1 MNNINYTKNI
11 IMVNIFLIIMMMFYN
26 SCSINKMSK
35 NKKSVTENVGI
46 SSNLNNNENKS
57 SNNIEIELSKNDYQ
71 IIEYSETIGTAYNN
85 KEKIIIYTTTKIRKF
100 LKIEIIN
107 QEKIIQLKNVIYPI
121 ILIELNN
128 KTYYVKG
135 HYAFLSSVPWN
146 TYFFIIDG
154 DGKIMNFENNII
166 TFVEYDL

>member
-1 MNNINYTKNI
+1 MNNINYKKNI
-11 IMVNIFLIIMMMFYN
+11 IMVYIFLMIMMIFYN
-26 SCSINKMSK
+26 SCSINKMYENK
-35 NKKSVTENVGI
+35 NSVTENVEI

-57 SNNIEIELSKNDYQ
+57 SNNIEIELLKNDYQ

-85 KEKIIIYTTTKIRKF
+85 KEKIIIYTTTKIIKI

-107 QEKIIQLKNVIYPI
+107 KEKIILLKNVIYPI
-121 ILIELNN
+121 IRIELNN
-128 KTYYVKG
+128 KTYYAKG
-135 HYAFLSSVPWN
+135 HYGALSSVPWN